1 MKDSDWTAVFAV
13 VFLNALMQAP
23 ITRLRL
29 TYFWL
34 RPAIVLFLPP
44 LGHAVVDSNANEL
57 SLPRPTPAAGPGN
70 GCGTAARRG
79 DCSRTPGIGSRW
91 VLVLSAKLCFPTHTA
106 RKHRDTSLILHP
118 PAVGSQST
126 TGETLRCTAQQAL
139 LALSLLC
146 KVDFAF
152 SLLIDTC
159 TNA

>member
-1 MKDSDWTAVFAV
+1 LKDSDWTAVFAV

-44 LGHAVVDSNANEL
+44 LGHAVGDSNANEL
-57 SLPRPTPAAGPGN
+57 SLPRPTTAAGLGD
-70 GCGTAARRG
+70 GRGTAARRG
-79 DCSRTPGIGSRW
+79 DRSRTPGIGSRW
-91 VLVLSAKLCFPTHTA
+91 VLVLSARLCFPTRTA
-106 RKHRDTSLILHP
+106 RKHRDTSLILRP

-126 TGETLRCTAQQAL
+126 AGQTLRRAAQHV
-139 LALSLLC
+139 LSLLC

-159 TNA
+159 SNA